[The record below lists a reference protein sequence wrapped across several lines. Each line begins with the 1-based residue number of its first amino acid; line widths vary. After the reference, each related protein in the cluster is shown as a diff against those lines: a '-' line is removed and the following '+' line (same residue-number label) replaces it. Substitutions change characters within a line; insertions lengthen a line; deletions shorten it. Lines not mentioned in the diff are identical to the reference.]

1 MATLVIRH
9 PDGSE
14 QEQDLANQLTIGRA
28 DGNDLVLVEGGVSR
42 KHARIFSEGADVM
55 IEDTGSANGT
65 FVDGERIAGPTKL
78 SARAQVVIGD
88 YEIVLKGAGAPK
100 SKGPGKAAPT
110 RPAGAN
116 GEERTSAVAPVKPAR
131 ATKVVPV
138 VKGAGPSKAAL
149 ATRPKGGGGAA
160 GGPALRGL
168 TGPWMNKSF
177 PLKGKVTVG
186 RVPGVDIQLEDDSV
200 SRRHAELEV
209 RGREVL
215 LRDLGS
221 ANGTA
226 VNGSPVGEDQVL
238 KSGDIIQFGV
248 VEMTYEG
255 PSLGL
260 AARPGAAPARPARP
274 GARGAK
280 ADDDLDDLP
289 PEITGTGAGL
299 GGNKKKLI
307 IAGGAVGVLL
317 LAGVTIKALQPEE
330 VNPMVPIGPVKP
342 VQAQQLSL
350 DEYLANC
357 RQFASSEMT
366 EPNWDKATE
375 ACNQV
380 LKENPIHPEALQLI
394 RRIELEKT
402 CQKSY
407 DKGKKHMRFNREEDA
422 VDELAL
428 IKPDCTTYYSKGKQL
443 VREAAVKVK
452 KKASEDCK
460 QYVSNNQWKQ
470 ALPRCQKYMEYACQ
484 EMTLEDLTPPPTQTL
499 SLTGP
504 LKKNQW
510 RPKDKMY
517 VNFLM
522 AREKEDPGAPPWKC
536 VPLPMLVPEAPPPS
550 PSAYAESQFKKRYD
564 DPELQLCLKLY
575 FDGKFREATA
585 KLGRMQDMREKAKYH
600 DIAKNLWTDMNN
612 VNGLYNDG
620 QNDLS
625 GEKPE
630 QAQEAFRDALL
641 LDEKIVLGEEK
652 MKLPDAERKKELDKM
667 QSYFR
672 RNINTEMAQKCFE
685 RGVGLAERQDLRGA
699 CRVWKIGYSFYRGN
713 TDLLKAV
720 AEACTSNAKQS
731 FDAAQTCD
739 DLKVVL
745 DWAVDGDGFKEK
757 AEGKMAE
764 LACPPPQ

>member
-1 MATLVIRH
+1 MPTLVIRH

-42 KHARIFSEGADVM
+42 KHARIYSEDGAVM

-65 FVDGERIAGPTKL
+65 FVDGERISAPTKL

-88 YEIVLKGAGAPK
+88 YEIVLKGAGG
-100 SKGPGKAAPT
+100 KGAGKPAGKPAA
-110 RPAGAN
+110 RPAGQN
-116 GEERTSAVAPVKPAR
+116 GEERTSAVAPAKPAR
-131 ATKVVPV
+131 ATKVVPA
-138 VKGAGPSKAAL
+138 VKGGGAGSKAL
-149 ATRPKGGGGAA
+149 ATRPRPGGGGST
-160 GGPALRGL
+160 PTLRGL

-177 PLKGKVTVG
+177 PLKGTMIVG
-186 RVPGVDIQLEDDSV
+186 RVAGVDVQLEDDSV

-209 RGREVL
+209 RGREVV

-226 VNGSPVGEDQVL
+226 VNGSPVSEDQVL
-238 KSGDIIQFGV
+238 KNGDIIQFGV

-255 PSLGL
+255 PGIAL
-260 AARPGAAPARPARP
+260 ARPGPGAAAGRPRP
-274 GARGAK
+274 GARPPK
-280 ADDDLDDLP
+280 DELDDLP

-299 GGNKKKLI
+299 DPRKKKLLI
-307 IAGGAVGVLL
+307 GGGA
-317 LAGVTIKALQPEE
+317 LAGLILIGVTVKALQPD
-330 VNPMVPIGPVKP
+330 PIDPAVPIRPPGGKP
-342 VQAQQLSL
+342 AVVELTPE
-350 DEYLANC
+350 EYLANC
-357 RQFASSEMT
+357 RQFASAEMT

-380 LKENPIHPEALQLI
+380 LKDNPIHPEALQLL
-394 RRIELEKT
+394 RKIEAEKQ
-402 CQKSY
+402 CQKFY

-422 VDELAL
+422 VDELAQ
-428 IKPDCTTYYSKGKQL
+428 IKPECTTYYSKGKQL
-443 VREAAVKVK
+443 VREAAAKVR
-452 KKASEDCK
+452 KKAGEDCK
-460 QYVSNNQWKQ
+460 QYVGNGQWKQ

-484 EMTLEDLTPPPTQTL
+484 EMKDEDLTPPPTQKL
-499 SLTGP
+499 SLSGP
-504 LKKNQW
+504 LRKNEW

-517 VNFLM
+517 VNFLL

-550 PSAYAESQFKKRYD
+550 PAAYAKTQFKKRYEE
-564 DPELQLCLKLY
+564 PELVLCLELY

-585 KLGRMQDMREKAKYH
+585 KLGRMQDMREKARWH
-600 DIAKNLWTDMNN
+600 EIAKNLATDMNN

-625 GEKPE
+625 SDKPE
-630 QAQEAFRDALL
+630 NAQEAFRDALL

-672 RNINTEMAQKCFE
+672 RNINTEMAQKCYE
-685 RGVGLAERQDLRGA
+685 RGGGLAERQDLKGA

-713 TDLLKAV
+713 TDLLRAV
-720 AEACTSNAKQS
+720 AEVCTTNANQAFASAQS
-731 FDAAQTCD
+731 CD
-739 DLKVVL
+739 DFNVVL
-745 DWAVDGDGFKEK
+745 EWAVDGDGFKEK
-757 AEGKMAE
+757 AEAKMAE
-764 LACPPPQ
+764 LACPAP